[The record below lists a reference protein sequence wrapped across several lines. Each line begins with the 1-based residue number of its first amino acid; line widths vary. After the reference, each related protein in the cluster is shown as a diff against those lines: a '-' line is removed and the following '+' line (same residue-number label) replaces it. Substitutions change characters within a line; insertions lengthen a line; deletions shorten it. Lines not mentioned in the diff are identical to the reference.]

1 MQGAADKLIN
11 GPCSLP
17 TACAIMHRS
26 KSKLFERHG
35 TDSEEAAAEEGYRR
49 VDASITW
56 TTTRAKRAPR
66 CSTAHVRR
74 ERTRTLARSPMRCK
88 AQEWLLVIL
97 RIILLG
103 TALQGSVTVLSLSLG
118 LKKRYFALGPLHGK
132 KPFGPAESMV
142 LFCTAEPFLFVHLAC
157 LLEAIFSLSSC
168 TWLSCG
174 PFCGAP
180 DVLNAGTCCS

>member
-1 MQGAADKLIN
+1 MISANRIRKPDQTLQCLVFSVILCMLKVRAVALWTQTLLTRPRRSGTGTAMLLIQQ
-11 GPCSLP
+11 
-17 TACAIMHRS
+17 
-26 KSKLFERHG
+26 
-35 TDSEEAAAEEGYRR
+35 
-49 VDASITW
+49 V
-56 TTTRAKRAPR
+56 
-66 CSTAHVRR
+66 HVRR

>member
-1 MQGAADKLIN
+1 MLQCVTDGRLGYAGRLSPLEPEFVQGAADKRAI
-11 GPCSLP
+11 SRP
-17 TACAIMHRS
+17 TSCAIVHRS

-66 CSTAHVRR
+66 CGTAHALRG
-74 ERTRTLARSPMRCK
+74 RTRTLAGSPLCCK

-118 LKKRYFALGPLHGK
+118 LKKKILRSGL
-132 KPFGPAESMV
+132 
-142 LFCTAEPFLFVHLAC
+142 LA
-157 LLEAIFSLSSC
+157 
-168 TWLSCG
+168 WK
-174 PFCGAP
+174 
-180 DVLNAGTCCS
+180 